1 MRLGGA
7 SEGRL
12 LHPQPVL
19 QAWRRGGWEREA
31 ENGELAEWWE
41 APPLLDG
48 SRGSQS
54 PGPPRDPQEGLLQCP
69 VRGAKVKEGAKK
81 GEGVGNTKT

>member
-1 MRLGGA
+1 MGLQRGGYFIP
-7 SEGRL
+7 SQSFRPGGG
-12 LHPQPVL
+12 
-19 QAWRRGGWEREA
+19 GGWEREA

-41 APPLLDG
+41 APPRLDG

-54 PGPPRDPQEGLLQCP
+54 PGPLRDPQEGLLQCP

-81 GEGVGNTKT
+81 GGGVGNTQT